1 MNEWQVTMIFET
13 DFTKLYE
20 ELNDINSSIEY
31 RPISDVELFKQ
42 YANEIFG
49 GYGGLTDASI
59 KENTKEIYITDKL
72 VGYIAFSEFEEAG
85 SKCLG
90 FGNFMILERGQGFG
104 TKVLRDIVENNKN
117 EYDLIFCFVDA
128 KNEGAIR
135 LYKKLGKVYDEEG
148 PNDNGE
154 YFVTFY
160 DNGRWQLDN

>member
-1 MNEWQVTMIFET
+1 MFSCWSLSKLAVTTIVTLPESGALKAQT
-13 DFTKLYE
+13 LISKVDNAVEAAKRAE
-20 ELNDINSSIEY
+20 ELRQEKDFYKLQLSDIDIQEIEK
-31 RPISDVELFKQ
+31 L
-42 YANEIFG
+42 
-49 GYGGLTDASI
+49 GL
-59 KENTKEIYITDKL
+59 
-72 VGYIAFSEFEEAG
+72 
-85 SKCLG
+85 
-90 FGNFMILERGQGFG
+90 G
-104 TKVLRDIVENNKN
+104 TKVIQDIVENNKN